1 MRRFR
6 GSTGNWYG
14 RKGMFLGLICGM
26 RQISIWCLM
35 AIWWSGFSFGSSGE
49 FFRTC
54 EELGISGGSTL
65 VAHCLR
71 DDGSRVRSELDL
83 NECYGI
89 SGLDS
94 YDPKVFP
101 EKG

>member
-1 MRRFR
+1 
-6 GSTGNWYG
+6 
-14 RKGMFLGLICGM
+14 M
-26 RQISIWCLM
+26 RQISVWSLMGIWYAGL
-35 AIWWSGFSFGSSGE
+35 SFGGGGE

-54 EELGISGGSTL
+54 EELGISGASTL

-83 NECYGI
+83 NECYGA

-94 YDPKVFP
+94 FNPKVFP